1 LIDTILFDWDG
12 TLIDTAEQAFEAFQK
27 SLADLGMAL
36 APEVYE
42 QIYSPNWYSMYEALH
57 LPKEKWEEA
66 DDGWLRHYAD
76 DRSRLIPGI
85 DAALIELTT
94 RNFAL
99 GIVTSG
105 SRSRVLR
112 EMDALGLKN
121 AFRVIVC
128 SDDVANKKPHPEG
141 LEIAMKQLEK
151 EPDRCCYIGDSP
163 DDIEM
168 GRRARVLT
176 VAIPGR
182 YPSSRKLPDSRP
194 NLSFSS
200 LEEFVAAVGKPVF
213 MWRRVSRPARA

>member
-1 LIDTILFDWDG
+1 LIDTVFFDWDG

-27 SLADLGMAL
+27 SLVDLGIVLEMD
-36 APEVYE
+36 VYE
-42 QIYSPNWYSMYEALH
+42 RIYSPNWYSMYEALH
-57 LPKEKWEEA
+57 LPREKWEDA
-66 DDGWLRHYAD
+66 DDGWLRHYVD
-76 DRSRLIPGI
+76 ERSRLIPGI
-85 DAALIELTT
+85 DGALKELAN
-94 RNFAL
+94 RSYAL

-112 EMDALGLKN
+112 EMDALGLKD
-121 AFRVIVC
+121 AFRAVVC

-141 LEIAMKQLEK
+141 LEIAMKRLGK
-151 EPDRCCYIGDSP
+151 EPDHCCYIGDSP

-194 NLSFSS
+194 DLCFSS
-200 LEEFVAAVGKPVF
+200 LQKFVAEFANLALN
-213 MWRRVSRPARA
+213 RS